1 MWRLKSC
8 PKCKGDMYIDKG
20 RNAWYEECL
29 QCGFS
34 RELVDMVL
42 ANPQPDNMK
51 NKISARRAKTVA
63 R

>member
-1 MWRLKSC
+1 
-8 PKCKGDMYIDKG
+8 MYIDKG

-51 NKISARRAKTVA
+51 NRISARRAKTVA